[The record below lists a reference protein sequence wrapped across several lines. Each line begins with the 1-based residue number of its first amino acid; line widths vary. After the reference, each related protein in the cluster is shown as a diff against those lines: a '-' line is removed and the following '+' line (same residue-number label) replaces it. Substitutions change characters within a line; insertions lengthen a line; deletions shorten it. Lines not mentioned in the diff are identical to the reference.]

1 VTDVPE
7 ELVPIKKQ
15 ALFALPL
22 AVGLLAS
29 GCGGNATDSSSSA
42 GTNAPGITAKEVKI
56 GFTGPLTGI
65 AGLAGQGITA
75 GMQIAADQI
84 NSSGGIN
91 GRKIKLILD
100 DDAYESPR
108 LVANVRRLVSQDKVY
123 ALVAPAGSQALP
135 GTWAFIAE
143 QNTPVWGPIS
153 PTDPKMQ
160 QVYNLAATR
169 TAQDEVA
176 VDHFAD
182 QGKKRLAIIAVDSDT
197 GQGGLDAV
205 HNQVPKHPGMKLVS
219 EAKVETGST
228 NVSSAVLQTL
238 KAKPDALVIATSNLQ
253 VALILK
259 QLRSQGSN
267 IPVMADQGAAGT
279 GGSSATGPAG
289 SAAEGLIGGLQVALP
304 TDDIPEV
311 KTWLALAQ
319 KSAMPQAVSSFSIQ
333 GYGYLQTFAE
343 VLKRAGKDVSYANF
357 YKEADKLAT
366 NPVDVKVMP
375 AVKCGPIPTGHTCS
389 NSAALAVFKGGKW
402 EPLLPFT
409 DPK

>member
-1 VTDVPE
+1 MLIT
-7 ELVPIKKQ
+7 KK
-15 ALFALPL
+15 ALLALPL
-22 AVGLLAS
+22 GTALLAS
-29 GCGGNATDSSSSA
+29 ACGGGATDSGSSNVSK
-42 GTNAPGITAKEVKI
+42 APGISDKEVKI
-56 GFTGPLTGI
+56 GFTGPLTGT

-75 GMQIAADQI
+75 GMTIAADQI

-91 GRKIKLILD
+91 GRKIKLVLD

-135 GTWAFIAE
+135 GTWAFIKE

-153 PTDPKMQ
+153 PSDPKMQ

-169 TAQDEVA
+169 TAQDEVG
-176 VDHFAD
+176 VDYFAS
-182 QGKKRLAIIAVDSDT
+182 QGKTKLAIIAVDSDT

-205 HNQVPKHPGMKLVS
+205 HTQVPKHPGMKLVS

-238 KAKPDALVIATSNLQ
+238 KAKPDALIISTSNLQ
-253 VALILK
+253 VALIVK
-259 QLRSQGSN
+259 QLRSQGSS

-279 GGSSATGPAG
+279 GGANTTGPAG

-311 KTWLALAQ
+311 KTWLALAE
-319 KSAMPQAVSSFSIQ
+319 KSKMPQAVSSFSIQ
-333 GYGYLQTFAE
+333 GYGFLQSFAE
-343 VLKRAGKDVSYANF
+343 VLKRAGDDISYTNF
-357 YKEADKLAT
+357 YKKADELAS

-375 AVKCGPIPTGHTCS
+375 TVKCGPIPDGHTCS
-389 NSAALAVFKGGKW
+389 NSAALAIFKGGKW

>member
-1 VTDVPE
+1 VTEAPE
-7 ELVPIKKQ
+7 ELVLIKKK
-15 ALFALPL
+15 ALLALPL
-22 AVGLLAS
+22 GVAFLAS
-29 GCGGNATDSSSSA
+29 ACGGNATASSGGSS
-42 GTNAPGITAKEVKI
+42 APGITDKEVKI
-56 GFTGPLTGI
+56 GFTGPLTGT

-75 GMQIAADQI
+75 GMTIAADQI

-135 GTWAFIAE
+135 GTWAFIKE

-153 PTDPKMQ
+153 PSDPKMQ

-169 TAQDEVA
+169 TAQDEVG
-176 VDHFAD
+176 VDYFAS
-182 QGKKRLAIIAVDSDT
+182 QGKTKLAIIAVDSDT

-205 HNQVPKHPGMKLVS
+205 HTQVPKHPGMKLVS

-228 NVSSAVLQTL
+228 NVSSAVLQVL
-238 KAKPDALVIATSNLQ
+238 KAKPDALVISTSNLQ
-253 VALILK
+253 VALIVK

-279 GGSSATGPAG
+279 GGANTTGPAG
-289 SAAEGLIGGLQVALP
+289 AAAEGLIGGLQVALP

-311 KTWLALAQ
+311 KTWLALAE
-319 KSAMPQAVSSFSIQ
+319 KSSMPQAVSSFSIQ
-333 GYGYLQTFAE
+333 GYGFLQSFAE
-343 VLKRAGKDVSYANF
+343 VLKRAGDDISYKNF
-357 YKEADKLAT
+357 YKKADELAT

-375 AVKCGPIPTGHTCS
+375 SVKCGPIPDGHTCS
-389 NSAALAVFKGGKW
+389 NSAALAIFKGGKW
-402 EPLLPFT
+402 KPLLPFT

>member
-1 VTDVPE
+1 M
-7 ELVPIKKQ
+7 LIKKK
-15 ALFALPL
+15 ALVALSL
-22 AVGLLAS
+22 GVGLLAS
-29 GCGGNATDSSSSA
+29 ACGGGATDNSGSD
-42 GTNAPGITAKEVKI
+42 GDNNAPGITADEVKI
-56 GFTGPLTGI
+56 GFTGPLTGT

-75 GMQIAADQI
+75 GMTIAAEQI

-91 GRKIKLILD
+91 GRKIKLILS

-135 GTWAFIAE
+135 GTWAFIKE

-153 PTDPKMQ
+153 PSDPKMQ

-169 TAQDEVA
+169 TAQDEVG
-176 VDHFAD
+176 VDYFAS
-182 QGKKRLAIIAVDSDT
+182 QGKTKLAIIAVDSDT

-238 KAKPDALVIATSNLQ
+238 KAKPDALIIATSNLQ
-253 VALILK
+253 VALIMK

-279 GGSSATGPAG
+279 GGTNTTGPAG

-304 TDDIPEV
+304 TDEIPEV

-319 KSAMPQAVSSFSIQ
+319 KSKMPQAVSSFSIQ
-333 GYGYLQTFAE
+333 GYGFLQSFAE
-343 VLKRAGKDVSYANF
+343 VLKRAGDDVSYTNF
-357 YKEADKLAT
+357 YKTADGLAT

-375 AVKCGPIPTGHTCS
+375 TIKCGPIPDGHTCS
-389 NSAALAVFKGGKW
+389 NSAALAIFKGGKW

-409 DPK
+409 EPK